1 MKWLA
6 AIVPTIALGAIVAAT
21 AFAAAPQ
28 HATVTIHHQMKGC
41 HSWALG
47 SGPSTAHVNAKLA
60 VGGTITFTDNDVMSH
75 QLIKKSGPTV
85 TYSGLHTMKHMG
97 ATLELTFPHAGTYRF
112 TTKAGEDYMK
122 GVKTIGEDNV
132 LTLTVTVR

>member
-1 MKWLA
+1 MKWFA
-6 AIVPTIALGAIVAAT
+6 AVVPTIALGAIVAAT
-21 AFAAAPQ
+21 AFAAAPR
-28 HATVTIHHQMKGC
+28 HATVMIHHQMKGC

-47 SGPSTAHVNAKLA
+47 SGPFTAHVNAKLA
-60 VGGTITFTDNDVMSH
+60 AGGTITFTDNDVMSH
-75 QLIKKSGPTV
+75 QLIKKSGPAV

-97 ATLELTFPHAGTYRF
+97 ATLKVTFPHAGIYHF
-112 TTKAGEDYMK
+112 TTKVGEDYMK

>member
-97 ATLELTFPHAGTYRF
+97 ATLKLTFPHAGTYRF

-132 LTLTVTVR
+132 LRLVVTVA